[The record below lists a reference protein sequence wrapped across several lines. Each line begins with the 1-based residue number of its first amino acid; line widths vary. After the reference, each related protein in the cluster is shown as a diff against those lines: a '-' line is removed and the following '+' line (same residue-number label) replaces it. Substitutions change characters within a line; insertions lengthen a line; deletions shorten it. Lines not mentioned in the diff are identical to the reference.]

1 MRRKKLTQVLPNVL
15 NLKLLSRPSPLFVSV
30 HLPPCAGV
38 ISGLR
43 AANAVFES
51 VPDENRGG
59 RGMEEKKTG
68 AAEFPL
74 RVTSDCIVALAA
86 LDVALERER
95 SIYTVR
101 GRIIFVFTL

>member
-1 MRRKKLTQVLPNVL
+1 LNERRKNLTQVLPNVL
-15 NLKLLSRPSPLFVSV
+15 NLKLLSSPSPLFVRV

-43 AANAVFES
+43 AATAVVES

-59 RGMEEKKTG
+59 RGIEEKKTG

-74 RVTSDCIVALAA
+74 RVMSDCMALVV
-86 LDVALERER
+86 LDVVLERER
-95 SIYTVR
+95 SIYTAWR
-101 GRIIFVFTL
+101 EL